1 MHTLLH
7 SFFHFLHKYSHTHFI
22 DVIDNKNTTHTMY
35 TDATSLLRECQNEMK
50 LGEMLMSKNF
60 TLEKAMSAMELM
72 DPKMDSGMSDPP
84 SKSLEETTF
93 GYVFVFF

>member
-1 MHTLLH
+1 
-7 SFFHFLHKYSHTHFI
+7 
-22 DVIDNKNTTHTMY
+22 MY
-35 TDATSLLRECQNEMK
+35 KDATSILRECQNEMK
-50 LGEMLMSKNF
+50 MGEMLMSKNF

-93 GYVFVFF
+93 AYVFVFLKNLYSLSLFLQKMRKSHNDSL

>member
-1 MHTLLH
+1 MRTPRD
-7 SFFHFLHKYSHTHFI
+7 SG
-22 DVIDNKNTTHTMY
+22 
-35 TDATSLLRECQNEMK
+35 ECQNEMK
-50 LGEMLMSKNF
+50 MGEMLMSKNF

-93 GYVFVFF
+93 AYVFFLNSLLSLSLFLQKCEKIIQ